1 MVTIIFNIVQMN
13 VKLAICAKF
22 VLNIYVKN
30 LQRYIKEAVEIL
42 GHSLYSW
49 CIELLDENT
58 YFDTAACIL
67 MRHWIGDVS
76 KNFIQYY
83 KY

>member
-1 MVTIIFNIVQMN
+1 MNI
-13 VKLAICAKF
+13 KISICANF
-22 VLNIYVKN
+22 LLNIYVN
-30 LQRYIKEAVEIL
+30 YLQKYIKEAVEIL

-76 KNFIQYY
+76 
-83 KY
+83 

>member
-1 MVTIIFNIVQMN
+1 MN
-13 VKLAICAKF
+13 VKLSISAKF
-22 VLNIYVKN
+22 FLIIHVKY
-30 LQRYIKEAVEIL
+30 LQKYIKEAVEIL

-58 YFDTAACIL
+58 YFDTAGCIL

-76 KNFIQYY
+76 
-83 KY
+83 